1 MSLQLMQIKVSILPK
16 VSLIASFVIGNT
28 MMALFMTYSHYP
40 TSNCV
45 TQNCMYEDTQLNS
58 TYQPSPLQPPTNPI
72 DIVFPTIFMI
82 TPTYKRL
89 TQKADMIQLCQTLML
104 VPKLTWIVVEDST
117 TKTSLITNILE
128 YCTVQSV
135 HLNEKTTTFVSR
147 KKGGGGHRGVDQRNR
162 GLKWIRDNYQSL
174 VSKGLKKGVVYF
186 GDDDNTYDLRLFEE
200 VISINFIPF

>member
-1 MSLQLMQIKVSILPK
+1 
-16 VSLIASFVIGNT
+16 

-40 TSNCV
+40 TSNHV
-45 TQNCMYEDTQLNS
+45 TQYPNCMHEHVKETQLNS
-58 TYQPSPLQPPTNPI
+58 TYQPSPLQAPTNPT
-72 DIVFPTIFMI
+72 DTVFPRIFMI

-117 TKTSLITNILE
+117 IKTSLITNILE
-128 YCTVQSV
+128 YCNVQSV

-147 KKGGGGHRGVDQRNR
+147 KKGGGGHRGVDQRNK

-174 VSKGLKKGVVYF
+174 VSRGLRRGVVYF

-200 VISINFIPF
+200 VILINFYFIFNTFSLFSLSLSDALH